1 MKMKQIFLSLLVMI
15 AATATA
21 QKMQT
26 VDKAGQPVPYASIL
40 NENGDI
46 VGTTDINGVIKDVKG
61 AKTVSITH
69 VAYQPKQVTVTDG
82 AVITLDDGEFGLPE
96 VTVTKKPLVYAQTYY
111 RILYFCDREETP
123 IYYYRTGVI
132 DNSFNR
138 KEKESSMDEDH
149 YSVANKGLFKTVLNV
164 FLGGYIK
171 RIAGLK
177 MNKVED
183 RMKKKYPELNIAF
196 TPDGPAKH
204 VITDKYG
211 QVGIVTD
218 NHDKGE
224 RRYSYEAHELF
235 KHHINE
241 VGSDKKK
248 TKVEKRDEREKN
260 REEQSFIV
268 YRIDED
274 GNYTPEDFVMQQ
286 LLDSYDDIKYNGHT
300 TIFMQIFT
308 TDRAYVTK
316 AELKE
321 RKKANKM
328 KMAFQNIKDFER
340 THNIPPLP
348 EALQKRIE
356 ELANKD

>member
-1 MKMKQIFLSLLVMI
+1 MKHIFLSLLVMM

-111 RILYFCDREETP
+111 RILYICDREETP

-248 TKVEKRDEREKN
+248 TKVEKREEREKN

-316 AELKE
+316 DELKE

-328 KMAFQNIKDFER
+328 KMTFQNMKDFER

>member
-1 MKMKQIFLSLLVMI
+1 MKHIFLSLLVMM

-96 VTVTKKPLVYAQTYY
+96 ITVTKKPLVYAQTYY
-111 RILYFCDREETP
+111 RILYFSDSEEYP
-123 IYYYRTGVI
+123 MYYYRTGVVN
-132 DNSFNR
+132 NSFDR
-138 KEKESSMDEDH
+138 KEKKLSLDEDH
-149 YSVANKGLFKTVLNV
+149 YSVANKDLFKTLLNV
-164 FLGGYIK
+164 FIGGYIE
-171 RIAGLK
+171 RMASLK

-183 RMKKKYPELNIAF
+183 RMKKKYPELNIVF
-196 TPDGPAKH
+196 TPDGSGKQL
-204 VITDKYG
+204 ITDKYG
-211 QVGIVTD
+211 KIGIVTD

-224 RRYSYEAHELF
+224 RRYSYEAHELS

-248 TKVEKRDEREKN
+248 AKAEKREEREKN

-274 GNYTPEDFVMQQ
+274 GNYVPEDFVMQQ
-286 LLDSYDDIKYNGHT
+286 VLESYDDTKRNGHT
-300 TIFMQIFT
+300 TILIQYFT

-316 AELKE
+316 DELKE

-328 KMAFQNIKDFER
+328 KMTFQNMKDFER